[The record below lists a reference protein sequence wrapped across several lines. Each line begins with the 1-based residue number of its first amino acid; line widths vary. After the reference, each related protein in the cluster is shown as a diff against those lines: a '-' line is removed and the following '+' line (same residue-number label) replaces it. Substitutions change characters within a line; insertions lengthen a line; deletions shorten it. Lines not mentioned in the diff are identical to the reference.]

1 MTFVSRSAFS
11 ALLSSFLALWPLAA
25 AAQAPSDPI
34 RGALSVMP
42 QAVMPSDGAGPV
54 QIEFGNPRAL
64 EPVVAL
70 QSVRGALTLPPV
82 AAALSRSLPGG
93 MRNATLLTDPGGFEA
108 TTGLRLTDLGQMLS
122 IGRPPARVD
131 LVSVAPDAAGRVVSA
146 LTGTGHEVVQQ
157 QGNIFILARGA
168 EGAIDPAGREPAN
181 PFGGPLG
188 QSSRFLVTGGVLVH
202 ATAMPMIEAVAAGAA
217 PRMVEHPGLSALLSG
232 LDAAAGGAGALVQA
246 TALLGGDRSDILVA
260 DLANGA
266 EETAILVIAT
276 ADTAAAEA
284 LAARL
289 PELPGGP
296 FDIAVHA
303 GTPASVSLRLTQ
315 PRDFSQP
322 IARSGPAD
330 SLQTLLFRGDLD
342 RVLEP

>member
-131 LVSVAPDAAGRVVSA
+131 LVSVAPDAAGACGLGADRD
-146 LTGTGHEVVQQ
+146 GP
-157 QGNIFILARGA
+157 RG
-168 EGAIDPAGREPAN
+168 R
-181 PFGGPLG
+181 
-188 QSSRFLVTGGVLVH
+188 
-202 ATAMPMIEAVAAGAA
+202 
-217 PRMVEHPGLSALLSG
+217 
-232 LDAAAGGAGALVQA
+232 AAAGQHLHPGPGRRGRHRPPPVANRP
-246 TALLGGDRSDILVA
+246 TRS
-260 DLANGA
+260 
-266 EETAILVIAT
+266 
-276 ADTAAAEA
+276 
-284 LAARL
+284 AARS
-289 PELPGGP
+289 
-296 FDIAVHA
+296 
-303 GTPASVSLRLTQ
+303 ASRAAS
-315 PRDFSQP
+315 S
-322 IARSGPAD
+322 
-330 SLQTLLFRGDLD
+330 
-342 RVLEP
+342 